1 MFAFRE
7 IWRALFSYYLCF
19 QIRPCALLR
28 TKKSKFDENFGFD
41 FISFVIKTTKKIRKV
56 VINFD
61 LAYSD

>member
-19 QIRPCALLR
+19 RIRPFALLP
-28 TKKSKFDENFGFD
+28 TKESKFDENLGFD
-41 FISFVIKTTKKIRKV
+41 FISFVIKTTKKIRKL

-61 LAYSD
+61 LAYPD